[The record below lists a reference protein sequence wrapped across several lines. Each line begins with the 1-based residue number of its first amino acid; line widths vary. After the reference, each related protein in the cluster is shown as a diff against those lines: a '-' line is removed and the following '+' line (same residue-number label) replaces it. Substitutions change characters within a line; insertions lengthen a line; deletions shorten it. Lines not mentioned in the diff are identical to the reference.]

1 MRNVVI
7 GGAQFS
13 HEYGVLVNN
22 AFPGKENRIETLE
35 ACLDSGFKII
45 DLSLNYK
52 GAIEN
57 LSESGLSQKFSYNT
71 KFNYKGVN
79 LQEILEQLKKSLQTL
94 GVANY
99 ESILIHDWHVLTSS
113 ERKQSVN
120 FLNHLEKLGLTESI
134 GISVYDEKELSPSLA
149 NLDIIQAPLNF
160 FNITFLD
167 SKIVSE
173 LVSAGVKMQARSIF
187 LQGLLLDN
195 HEIIENPFFKE
206 LEAFNEY
213 VKGKSTTH
221 FEAAIGVYDNQ
232 NVFTSLVVGFL
243 SSRHVKQLYDLE
255 SRKSDVLDF
264 LTLKGIKPG
273 FADPRKWSK
282 AN

>member
-7 GGAQFS
+7 GGAQFG

-22 AFPGKENRIETLE
+22 AIPGKGNRIETLE

-99 ESILIHDWHVLTSS
+99 ESILIHDWHVLTPS

-120 FLNHLEKLGLTESI
+120 FLNQLKKLGLTDSI

-167 SKIVSE
+167 SKIVSK

-187 LQGLLLDN
+187 LQGLLLKN
-195 HEIIENPFFKE
+195 YEIINNPFFKE
-206 LEAFNEY
+206 LEEFNDY
-213 VKGKSTTH
+213 VKDKSTTH
-221 FEAAIGVYDNQ
+221 FEAAIEVYDNQ
-232 NVFTSLVVGFL
+232 EIFTSLVVGFL
-243 SSRHVKQLYDLE
+243 TSRHVKQLYDLD
-255 SRKSDVLDF
+255 SKKSDVLDF
-264 LTLKGIKPG
+264 LKLKGTQPE

>member
-7 GGAQFS
+7 GGAQFG

-22 AFPGKENRIETLE
+22 AFSGKEYRVETLE

-52 GAIEN
+52 GAVEN

-71 KFNYKGVN
+71 KFSYKQIN
-79 LQEILEQLKKSLQTL
+79 HLEILEQLKKSLQTL

-99 ESILIHDWHVLTSS
+99 QSILLHDWYALTPS
-113 ERKQSVN
+113 ERDQSVN
-120 FLNHLEKLGLTESI
+120 FLSFLEKLGLTESI

-149 NLDIIQAPLNF
+149 CLDVIQAPLNF

-167 SKIVSE
+167 SKIVSD
-173 LVSAGVKMQARSIF
+173 LVLAGVKMQARSIF

-195 HEIIENPFFKE
+195 NEIIRNPFFKQ
-206 LEAFNEY
+206 LEEFNKY
-213 VKGKSTTH
+213 VKHKDTTH
-221 FEAAIGVYDNQ
+221 FEAALEVYDNQ
-232 NVFTSLVVGFL
+232 NIFTSLVVGFL
-243 SSRHVKQLYDLE
+243 RSVHVKQIYDLE
-255 SRKSDVLDF
+255 LRKSDVLDY
-264 LTLKGIKPG
+264 LKLNGTKPE
-273 FADPRKWSK
+273 FADPRKWRK

>member
-7 GGAQFS
+7 GGAQFGY
-13 HEYGVLVNN
+13 HYGVLANN
-22 AFPGKENRIETLE
+22 AFPEKENRIETLE
-35 ACLDSGFKII
+35 ACLASGFKVI

-57 LSESGLSQKFSYNT
+57 LSESGLSWKFSYNT
-71 KFNYKGVN
+71 KFNYKDVD
-79 LQEILEQLKKSLQTL
+79 LQEILEQLKTSLQIL
-94 GVANY
+94 GVAKY
-99 ESILIHDWHVLTSS
+99 KFILVHDWHVLTPS
-113 ERKQSVN
+113 EREQSVN
-120 FLNHLEKLGLTESI
+120 FLGHLENMGLTESI
-134 GISVYDEKELSPSLA
+134 GISVYEENELSPSLA
-149 NLDIIQAPLNF
+149 QLDVIQAPLNF
-160 FNITFLD
+160 FNTTFLD
-167 SKIVSE
+167 SKTVTD

-195 HEIIENPFFKE
+195 REIIKNPFFRE
-206 LEAFNEY
+206 LEVFNKY
-213 VKGKSTTH
+213 VKDKDTTH
-221 FEAAIGVYDNQ
+221 FEAAIEVYDNQ

-243 SSRHVKQLYDLE
+243 SSMHVKQLYDLE

-264 LTLKGIKPG
+264 LKLKSTNSE

>member
-1 MRNVVI
+1 
-7 GGAQFS
+7 
-13 HEYGVLVNN
+13 
-22 AFPGKENRIETLE
+22 
-35 ACLDSGFKII
+35 
-45 DLSLNYK
+45 
-52 GAIEN
+52 
-57 LSESGLSQKFSYNT
+57 
-71 KFNYKGVN
+71 
-79 LQEILEQLKKSLQTL
+79 
-94 GVANY
+94 
-99 ESILIHDWHVLTSS
+99 
-113 ERKQSVN
+113 
-120 FLNHLEKLGLTESI
+120 
-134 GISVYDEKELSPSLA
+134 
-149 NLDIIQAPLNF
+149 
-160 FNITFLD
+160 LD

-206 LEAFNEY
+206 LEEFNEY

>member
-7 GGAQFS
+7 GGAQFG

-22 AFPGKENRIETLE
+22 AFPGKENRVETLE

-57 LSESGLSQKFSYNT
+57 LSETGFSEKFSYNT
-71 KFNYKGVN
+71 KLDYKGIN
-79 LQEILEQLKKSLQTL
+79 LQEILKQLKKSLQTL

-99 ESILIHDWHVLTSS
+99 QSILIHDWHVLTPS
-113 ERKQSVN
+113 EREQSVN
-120 FLNHLEKLGLTESI
+120 FLNHLKKIGLTESI
-134 GISVYDEKELSPSLA
+134 GISVYDEKELSPNLA

-160 FNITFLD
+160 FNIAFLD
-167 SKIVSE
+167 SKIVSK

-195 HEIIENPFFKE
+195 HEIIKNPFFKE
-206 LEAFNEY
+206 LEEFNEY
-213 VKGKSTTH
+213 VNDKNTSR
-221 FEAAIGVYDNQ
+221 FEAAIEVYDNQ
-232 NVFTSLVVGFL
+232 EIFTSLVVGFL
-243 SSRHVKQLYDLE
+243 SSRHVKQLYDLD

-264 LTLKGIKPG
+264 LTLKAIKPE